1 MLKNFFAALLIVTVL
16 TLPQSVLAAQEDW
29 TAANYDFRNIKS
41 IIILDATINP
51 YIDYGGMIG
60 LRGLQNNFLSSCS
73 EQLRPTCTVYSETQ
87 AQQIIGEAIGVNFE
101 RLSLDDP
108 MKARELVI
116 ANAWRV
122 ADAYILGIVETWG
135 GSNYVA
141 PSDVDFNQ
149 VISHRV
155 YYNTDGTVEQV
166 DNPKIPAEVRYRAQ
180 SSDVA
185 AIGMIM
191 RLCLAKDRAIVFER
205 FDMRERPAD
214 VSQMDLFDDM
224 SAAFANDVAAK
235 INR

>member
-1 MLKNFFAALLIVTVL
+1 MLKKIFAALLIVTAL
-16 TLPQSVLAAQEDW
+16 TLPQNVSAQEDW
-29 TAANYDFRNIKS
+29 LAANYDFRNIKS

-60 LRGLQNNFLSSCS
+60 LRGLQNNFWSSCS
-73 EQLRPTCTVYSETQ
+73 EQLRPTCTVYSEEQ
-87 AQQIIGEAIGVNFE
+87 AQQIIGAAIGVNFE
-101 RLSLDDP
+101 RLSLDNP

-116 ANAWRV
+116 DNAWRV

-141 PSDVDFNQ
+141 PSDVDFKQ

-166 DNPKIPAEVRYRAQ
+166 DNPKIPAEVSYRAQ

-191 RLCLAKDRAIVFER
+191 RLCLAKDKAIVFER

-214 VSQMDLFDDM
+214 VSQMDLFDNM

-235 INR
+235 IRQ

>member
-1 MLKNFFAALLIVTVL
+1 MLKKIFAALLIVTAL
-16 TLPQSVLAAQEDW
+16 ILPQSVSAQEDW
-29 TAANYDFRNIKS
+29 FAANYDFRNIKS
-41 IIILDATINP
+41 VIVLDATINP

-60 LRGLQNNFLSSCS
+60 LRGLQNNFWSSCS
-73 EQLRPTCTVYSETQ
+73 EQLRPTCTVYSEEQ
-87 AQQIIGEAIGVNFE
+87 AQQIIGDAIGVNFE

-108 MKARELVI
+108 VKARQLVI
-116 ANAWRV
+116 DNAWRV

-141 PSDVDFNQ
+141 PSDVDFKQ

-205 FDMRERPAD
+205 FDMRQRPAD
-214 VSQMDLFDDM
+214 VSQMDLFDNM

-235 INR
+235 IRG

>member
-1 MLKNFFAALLIVTVL
+1 MLKKIFAALLIVTAL
-16 TLPQSVLAAQEDW
+16 TLPQNVSAQEDW
-29 TAANYDFRNIKS
+29 TAASYDFRNIKS

-60 LRGLQNNFLSSCS
+60 LRGLQNNFWSSCS
-73 EQLRPTCTVYSETQ
+73 EQLRPICTVYSEEQ

-101 RLSLDDP
+101 RLSLDNP
-108 MKARELVI
+108 MKARQLVI
-116 ANAWRV
+116 DNAWRV

-141 PSDVDFNQ
+141 PSDVDFKQ
-149 VISHRV
+149 VIEHRV

-166 DNPKIPAEVRYRAQ
+166 DNPKIPAEVSYRAQ

-191 RLCLAKDRAIVFER
+191 RLCLAKDKAIVFER
-205 FDMRERPAD
+205 FDMRQRPAD
-214 VSQMDLFDDM
+214 VSQMDLFDNM

-235 INR
+235 IHQ

>member
-1 MLKNFFAALLIVTVL
+1 MIKKIFAALLIVTAL
-16 TLPQSVLAAQEDW
+16 TLPQNVSAQEDW

-60 LRGLQNNFLSSCS
+60 LRGLQNNFWSSCS
-73 EQLRPTCTVYSETQ
+73 EQLRPICKIYSEEQ

-101 RLSLDDP
+101 RLSLDNP
-108 MKARELVI
+108 MKARQLVI
-116 ANAWRV
+116 DNAWRV

-141 PSDVDFNQ
+141 PSDVDFKQ
-149 VISHRV
+149 VIEHRV

-166 DNPKIPAEVRYRAQ
+166 DNPKIPAEVSYRAQ

-205 FDMRERPAD
+205 FDMRQRPAD
-214 VSQMDLFDDM
+214 VSQMDLFDNM

>member
-1 MLKNFFAALLIVTVL
+1 MLKKIFATLLIVTAL
-16 TLPQSVLAAQEDW
+16 TLPQNVSAQEDW

-60 LRGLQNNFLSSCS
+60 LRGLQNNFWSSCS
-73 EQLRPTCTVYSETQ
+73 EQLRPTCKIYSEEQ
-87 AQQIIGEAIGVNFE
+87 AQQIIGAAIGVNFE
-101 RLSLDDP
+101 RLSLNNP
-108 MKARELVI
+108 MKARQLVI
-116 ANAWRV
+116 DNAWRV

-141 PSDVDFNQ
+141 PSDVDFKQ
-149 VISHRV
+149 VIEHRV

-166 DNPKIPAEVRYRAQ
+166 DNPKIPAEVSYRAQ

-214 VSQMDLFDDM
+214 VSQMDLFDNM

-235 INR
+235 IRQ